1 MSEKRVKLTNVLES
15 QFPDYA
21 RSEYPLVIDFIKQ
34 YYESQEAQSAPIDLL
49 NNIDQYIKLDENT
62 NTSYSAILGSN
73 ISIDADI
80 ISIDMRQS
88 PTGTIGFPDTYGII
102 KIDDEII
109 TYTSKTDTSF
119 EGCVR
124 GFCGITSYKDSTQE
138 DTLVFNN
145 TSAVEH
151 TGSVYADNNSLTS
164 IGSTV
169 QNLSTLFL
177 KEFLRKI
184 KYQVL
189 PGLEERKLTPNLD
202 QNTFI
207 KQSKDF
213 YSTKGTDQS
222 FEILFRA
229 LYDSDVKIVKP
240 QDFLL
245 TPSNAQYQVTK
256 DLVVEP
262 IEGNPSDLINSTL
275 FQKTTSGED
284 QGYSP
289 IASVE
294 EVYSGVGQ
302 TYYKLSLDGGYNK
315 DIRVDGSIYGKF
327 TVQPTTKAIGN
338 VAVGATCITVDSTI
352 GFPESGDLYVSYG
365 STVGIVSYTSKSDN
379 QFYNV
384 TGLVGVVT
392 DTYSVGIATYAFGT
406 SSVDGSDI
414 KVRIG
419 SVLSDFEFES
429 TSFEYSVN
437 DIAKIKTLGISD
449 TSDKAEN
456 WFYNIAPVYNVN
468 KLTLIDSAEPRTYQ
482 VDFNVD
488 HYFDI
493 GDSASLIGN
502 DGVALI
508 SAVTKI
514 KNEKSIIIRRE
525 GFIDTTKLFTLRKNI
540 LNVNTTNF
548 PNANKFISNIQNLY
562 KNDSDLI
569 VASPSIPSYDS
580 QALEVTDRS
589 VTFSGTFS
597 GTTFE
602 ITPDRDHGFYSGDP
616 VYYTPEKITTSS
628 YNAITGQTDTSDVT
642 NLFLPKEGLYFIK
655 RIDSNN
661 VKFAYSRSDIHNDIF
676 INFTNAVTVN
686 NQRIEPYTFKGKTLE
701 SQKLYR
707 KLSDPTNDGIKTP
720 TPSGFTGI
728 LINGVEVLNYK
739 SNDFCYYGQLENINV
754 ITNGDEYD
762 VINPPDL
769 LIEDAVGTGA
779 TGKVS
784 LSGSLRE
791 IKITDPGF
799 DYIEP
804 PIVSITG
811 GNGEGA
817 LASVSLKSIQHFAEF
832 NSENSVDVGIGT
844 TVSTLHFPSAH
855 KFRNIEKVTY
865 NPQAQTAISG
875 LSTNSVYYARV
886 IDTQT
891 VKLHHSEADALV
903 GIGTVTL
910 LALGEGTQRLVS
922 YNPKNIIESINVVNG
937 GRNYQNKEKVAN
949 PTGISTF
956 LNCINIENHHYETG
970 EIVKYV
976 SMGSSVG
983 GLTSGSEYYISKK
996 DDNSFYLSE
1005 VGIGTDNKDY
1015 YYRTNQYVDITSV
1028 GVGTHTF
1035 NYPDIAVNITGKTGV
1050 SLASYQA
1057 KAEPIFK
1064 GGITSVQVTSNGS
1077 QYGSSEVLNFN
1088 RQPIINLSRGSGAQ
1102 LKPIISQ
1109 GKLVE
1114 VIVLATGSGY
1124 KGLPNIAI
1132 NGIGQGAFLTPVL
1145 DNGEV
1150 KSIKVIEPGNGY
1162 IEADTTVTVEST
1174 GAGALFESKIQSWR
1188 VNLFHKQGGSE
1199 GISNIPLDDG
1209 YLTNPLNPKS
1219 GLQYSHIYT
1228 PRKLR
1233 ESVFGVDQIG
1243 RKLYGETDLRKE
1255 NGQEVSSVSH
1265 SPIIGW
1271 AYDGNPIYG
1280 PYGYSSI
1287 QGGVVNQMK
1296 SGYSISLKENRPST
1310 DLFPNGFFIEDYTY
1324 TKVNDETVLDENNGR
1339 FCVTPDYPNGTYAYF
1354 TTIDPNVVDSAGVF
1368 AGYRRPIFPYII
1380 GDKFNSIIN
1389 TFNYEVNSVQNSYD
1403 LVSNKYYRNTAP
1415 YNLIEN
1421 NLNYQYIDIPNNL
1434 NQSVKI
1440 KATTPGNIQSIGIE
1454 TGGRDYQTVDNIV
1467 LDDSQT
1473 KGYGGDISITKVG
1486 GKIVSSISVAT
1497 TSISDLEIYN
1507 SNEQNKFDIVSST
1520 PHPFKKD
1527 DTITISG
1534 LSTNGLK
1541 LDGSYVVGLSTNV
1554 LSLVGLG
1561 TTSAGISSVSTTGI
1575 VTFVNV
1581 GGDLSNT
1588 SPNDI
1593 LSIGLEQ
1600 VKVLNVDRE
1609 QSRLRI
1615 LRSVNGIGTA
1625 HAVNSLFSENDRQ
1638 FSIKSNENIK
1648 EIVKR
1653 NKEFYFNPLDSVA
1666 LGSTSGVGIGTTLTF
1681 SNPGA
1686 GVTQLFVPTKTIYI
1700 KDHNLQTGDLLTYST
1715 NTGTALKVNN
1725 GTTTFDLTNQQQLF
1739 VGRVS
1744 NDLIGV
1750 STVRVGLGTT
1760 ATFVGIANTQRGQS
1774 TLMFA
1779 GLGTGAYHSFK
1790 TNYDAITGNASRNL
1804 VTVSTSSTHGLITN
1818 DFVNIDVNPSVEVTY
1833 TIKYDDLNRRTVINP
1848 RDFADADVDINANSI
1863 EILNHGFVTGQK
1875 VIHTAASPAGGLI
1888 EGGMYYVVKIGDNNI
1903 KLATSDYNAK
1913 LENPIVVDIT
1923 GTATGTISPINP
1935 PLKLYKDS
1943 TITFNLADSSLSFV
1957 KQSTRY
1963 PAFTL
1968 DFYTDENFTDIWE
1981 KNASVKEFAVNT
1993 IGEIGITANAAVTL
2007 KVDKNTPE
2015 KLFYKLN
2022 PVFESSPPLEKTQ
2035 AICDYDVISN
2045 NQLEIK
2051 TSVYNGEYKVSVGTT
2066 STFTYTIADVPE
2078 RPSYSSPSV
2087 ISYRTSS
2094 ATAFGPI
2101 SDLLIKNA
2109 GNNYYTFPT
2118 ISSITSTFGSNAI
2131 LSVESKN
2138 IGQIKKGTIQD
2149 IGFNFPTD
2157 KTLQPSVG
2165 LPQII
2170 EIDDFSTIKS
2180 IGITSVGRGYTIAPL
2195 PVIVDGKT
2203 NKKVNE
2209 VELHYQLGDTDV
2221 TIIKNTSGMSN
2232 LPPVIVPTRNSNGV
2246 AISTVGFNTI
2256 TKDVTLGLGTVYSD
2270 AADFPFA
2277 LGDKVLIENVSV
2289 GVGST
2294 GLGYNSSAYDY
2305 KLFSIKSITP
2315 TIGGFGTVSYNMS
2328 DEISDSIVTPGKFD
2342 KVNSDGQIIAEKTF
2356 PLFNVTFDSKNFF
2369 PGETVTSNSS
2379 SGIVESWDQRVGTLR
2394 VSSSD
2399 SFVVG
2404 VAIQG
2409 QSSKT
2414 SGTPTSITT
2423 YDAFLGYDATSRV
2436 EKGWQTNSG
2445 VINDN
2450 QQKIQDSFYYQ
2461 NFSYSLKS
2469 KVDFDTWNNLVSSLN
2484 HTLGFKKFSDYQ
2496 LESSIGLDNQELVVG
2511 LTTDT
2516 TAYEIVSDLQNTA
2529 DVNCRYGYASVK
2541 ENALSIDGQLAS
2553 NEVIFDRGELTDYF
2567 ESFGNRVLSIDD
2579 LQPLF
2584 NSVPRAT
2591 KFSVISTFPIAKS
2604 RSMKF
2609 FTYVKDRRYV
2619 GERQMMVVDI
2629 AHDTTFAYVNQYG
2642 RLDTVY
2648 DMGTFDFVI
2657 SGSEGQL
2664 LFYPTKTEINDFDV
2678 AALTYRLDDNL
2689 LGVSNKSLGSSVL
2702 VNSSSHKV
2710 AVGVT
2715 ETVVGFASTYRS
2727 AKILVGVTK
2736 DAGGDG
2742 TTIIGNEFE
2751 FDELNICHDGT
2762 DVSIVEYPQ
2771 VSTDLDPFETPG
2783 LGTYRAYIDG
2793 SQVKV
2798 DFAPAVGIGTTS
2810 IVNTIQ
2816 VLMCDD
2822 NSSGVGTEDLRHA
2835 RLEGKTTNIASS
2847 ATPTE
2852 NVIARFESQTNEVTD
2867 EFDAAYFIVQI
2878 TDKTT
2883 NQYQMSEVMLVDT
2896 YNESIGTGD
2905 VYDLEYGIV
2914 RTNSGLG
2921 TIGSRLDV
2929 NNGSVTYTELVF
2941 TPNPNINVHV
2951 NVYMNAIKFDNGQKD
2966 EIDLTNSAIQ
2976 SEYGTYKGTHSDVKR
2991 SFEVNHDNNP
3001 VFEKEFLGNSVG
3013 VVSVTSSTVKIPNH
3027 FFVSGEKIN
3036 YRHAGAASTQAIGIT
3051 STNFVGIGTT
3061 DKMPGDLYVIKIDD
3075 NYIKLAASAEN
3086 ALKPSPQFLNITHV
3100 GIGTSHRFVATNSNS
3115 KVLVAIDNAIQSPV
3129 VASAVT
3135 TTLAASVDFTNDLLP
3150 FTGITSFFSADLI
3163 KIGDEIMKIEGV
3175 GIGSTNFIRV
3185 KRPWLGTQSVGYTT
3199 GALVT
3204 KVTGDY
3210 NIIGNKINFVTAPHG
3225 NLPMSSIT
3233 NPPDSRDW
3241 IGISTSSSFQG
3252 RSFIR
3257 SGALGGVNDTYASNY
3272 IFDDISS
3279 EFNSIKQNF
3288 TLKSGGSNISGIKDD
3303 NAIILIN
3310 DVFQDPGATNNY
3322 VLDEPGSVGVTTLA
3336 FVGSTRTI
3344 TNDVGISS
3352 FPKGGIILSVGS
3364 TNGLGYQPLVAAGGT
3379 AVVSTAGTISS
3390 ISIGNTGSGYRSGVQ
3405 TVSVGVATNSGA
3417 KLIKIGTATVSN
3429 GHVTGVAVTNPHI
3442 FYKQK
3447 TVNNVVYDNTT
3458 GITTVTTREKHGLIV
3473 GDQAKLSGIAFTCTY
3488 SPRLGITTAVYN
3500 NVVGI
3505 MTVTTNGGHGLVVNK
3520 DVIFTGLAFTCG
3532 LDNGAT
3538 THFYPRGEDPTYNT
3552 SVAIVGDGTKSTV
3565 TNASYNPTTGVMT
3578 LTVPSHGLSNGDK
3591 VKLEL
3596 NSLTFTCAKDDHAT
3610 GHSYPRATDPI
3621 AGQWVAISNKTTN
3634 TFRIQ
3639 VLSSTPST
3647 NTSAHTFVGA
3657 TTNGITLNDGKIT
3670 IDVGFGSP
3678 NDQYAHTFV
3687 SATAGAVKS
3696 GGNYQ
3701 HQFVEAVS
3709 GCISITGS
3717 TNTLTPIA
3725 ADYNPAAGI
3734 ITFTSTAHGL
3744 TTSDTVRI
3752 STDGIVLR
3760 CSMDNYASLHSYP
3773 RITDPI
3779 HNTAVSVA
3787 STTADTF
3794 SLNVGASPIVSHNVS
3809 AADYD
3814 AVSGIMTMTIGTHT
3828 LKTGT
3833 SIKLETESLT
3843 FKCAKDGNAT
3853 NHRYPRKP
3861 DPYYNGT
3868 PVTNVISATKF
3879 EVNIGISTVPSF
3891 YVGLG
3896 SVQGSIIAPR
3906 AKNNSA
3912 SKSDPALDGADVINV
3927 LSDNSFEVNTGI
3939 STCPHFYARGGKVD
3953 KPFEVLIDEPL
3964 SYSNIPLVY
3973 SSNSVT
3979 GVGTSA
3985 TADIVVGQGSSVIS
3999 FVIRDEG
4006 YGYGVNEILT
4016 VPIGGPLG
4024 IPTTSAYEEF
4034 QLTIQEEVTDKF
4046 TGWSIGMLQS
4056 LDRLDSLFDNEKKVF
4071 TMTLSGEPLAIK
4083 AQEGSPINVQ
4093 DTLLV
4098 FVNDILQVPG
4108 QGYIFEGG
4116 SIITFTEA
4124 PKEGDTCKIIFYKGS
4139 GDADVVFR
4147 DVIDTVKPGDNVDIG
4162 YDPELGQKH
4171 WQDEDKRIVT
4181 KINSIDNAGTNIYYG
4196 PGNTNDENLLRPVD
4210 WCKQT
4215 EDTVINQKRVSKA
4228 RELYEPVIQ
4237 PTAYM
4242 IKSAGIG
4249 STSIYVDTIRPFFN
4263 PVNETSGSKTFQDKV
4278 TITSQNAKVGSTATA
4293 SVDSSG
4299 IVDAITV
4306 TNAGVGYTGVPLV
4319 TIQSSTGTQ
4328 ATATALVSA
4337 GIVTGITITNS
4348 GTEYSET
4355 TPPII
4360 LIEPPTLITE
4370 TNNVSSYH
4378 GDNGVIVGFGT
4389 TTIGTENKMIF
4400 DFHIPSDS
4408 YLRDTSVAG
4417 TATTLSNIAVGDIFS
4432 IFDSNVGVGQTVTTY
4447 DDSGNILGITT
4458 VFSDSIYRADTVT
4471 NETVTIVGLGTT
4483 VVKRVMAKISG
4494 ISTVNWD
4501 SSAGDDK
4508 FDSTI
4513 FTFDNTAETV
4523 SYTGIITSGL
4533 FFGNY
4538 TWGRIDLHSRS
4549 ADNYFDAY
4557 GRNGYVGIKTSTV
4570 IQRTSRLRFQDYT

>member
-15 QFPDYA
+15 QFPDYV
-21 RSEYPLVIDFIKQ
+21 RSEYPLVVDFIKQ
-34 YYESQEAQSAPIDLL
+34 YYESQEYQSAPIDLL

-62 NTSYSAILGSN
+62 NTSYSAILGSD
-73 ISIDADI
+73 ISIDSDI
-80 ISIDMRQS
+80 ITIDMRQS

-102 KIDDEII
+102 KVDDEII
-109 TYTSKTDTSF
+109 TYTSKTDTTF
-119 EGCVR
+119 NGCVR
-124 GFCGITSYKDSTQE
+124 GFCGITSYKDPTQE
-138 DTLVFNN
+138 DTLVFSN

-151 TGSVYADNNSLTS
+151 TGSVYASDNSLTS

-177 KEFLRKI
+177 KEFLRKV

-189 PGLEERKLTPNLD
+189 PGFEERKLTPNLN

-222 FEILFRA
+222 FEILFRS

-262 IEGNPSDLINSTL
+262 IEGNPSELINSTL

-315 DIRVDGSIYGKF
+315 DIRVDGSVYGKF
-327 TVQPTTKAIGN
+327 TVQPTTKAIGD
-338 VAVGATCITVDSTI
+338 VAVGSTYITVDSTI

-365 STVGIVSYTSKSDN
+365 STVGIVSYSSKSDN

-384 TGLVGVVT
+384 TGLVGFVT

-449 TSDKAEN
+449 KSDKAEN

-502 DGVALI
+502 DGVSLI

-540 LNVNTTNF
+540 LNVDSTNF
-548 PNANKFISNIQNLY
+548 PNANKFVSNIQNLY
-562 KNDSDLI
+562 TNNSDLI

-616 VYYTPEKITTSS
+616 VYYTPEKVVSSS
-628 YNAITGQTDTSDVT
+628 YNVITGQTDTSTST
-642 NLFLPKEGLYFIK
+642 NLFLPKEGLYFVK

-661 VKFAYSRSDIHNDIF
+661 VKFAYSRSDIHNEIF

-707 KLSDPTNDGIKTP
+707 KLSDPTNDGNKTP

-739 SNDFCYYGQLENINV
+739 SNDFCYYGQLEDINV
-754 ITNGDEYD
+754 ITTGDEYD

-769 LIEDAVGTGA
+769 IIEDSVGTGA
-779 TGKVS
+779 TGKAS

-791 IKITDPGF
+791 IKIIDPGF
-799 DYIEP
+799 DYVDQ
-804 PIVSITG
+804 PIVTITG

-817 LASVSLKSIQHFAEF
+817 LASVSLKSIPHFAEF
-832 NSENSVDVGIGT
+832 NSENSIDVGIGT

-875 LSTNSVYYARV
+875 LTTNTVYYARV
-886 IDTQT
+886 VDTQT
-891 VKLHHSEADALV
+891 VKLHYNEADALA

-937 GRNYQNKEKVAN
+937 GQNYQNKEKVAN

-956 LNCINIENHHYETG
+956 LNCININNHDYESG

-976 SMGSSVG
+976 SIGSSIG
-983 GLTSGSEYYISKK
+983 GLTSGSEYYVNKK

-1005 VGIGTDNKDY
+1005 VGIGDDNKDF
-1015 YYRTNQYVDITSV
+1015 YYRTKQYVDITSV
-1028 GVGTHTF
+1028 GVGTHKF
-1035 NYPDIAVNITGKTGV
+1035 NYPDITVNITGKTGV
-1050 SLASYQA
+1050 SDSSYQA
-1057 KAEPIFK
+1057 QAQPIFK

-1077 QYGSSEVLNFN
+1077 GYGSAEVLNFN
-1088 RQPIINLSRGSGAQ
+1088 RQPVISLSRGSGAQ

-1109 GKLVE
+1109 GKIVE

-1124 KGLPNIAI
+1124 NGLPNIAI

-1162 IEADTTVTVEST
+1162 IEADTTVTIEPT

-1209 YLTNPLNPKS
+1209 YITNPLNPKS
-1219 GLQYSHIYT
+1219 GLQYSHLYA

-1255 NGQEVSSVSH
+1255 NGQEIASVSH

-1296 SGYSISLKENRPST
+1296 SGYSIILKENRPST

-1339 FCVTPDYPNGTYAYF
+1339 FCVTPEYPNGTYAYF

-1389 TFNYEVNSVQNSYD
+1389 TFNYDVNSVQNSYD

-1415 YNLIEN
+1415 YNLIEK
-1421 NLNYQYIDIPNNL
+1421 NLNYQYIDIPDNL

-1454 TGGRDYQTVDNIV
+1454 TGGKDYQTVDNIV

-1473 KGYGGDISITKVG
+1473 RGYGGDISITKVG
-1486 GKIVSSISVAT
+1486 GKNVSSISVAT
-1497 TSISDLEIYN
+1497 TSVSDLEIYN
-1507 SNEQNKFDIVSST
+1507 SNEHNKFDIISST

-1541 LDGSYVVGLSTNV
+1541 LDGSYIVGLSTNA
-1554 LSLVGLG
+1554 LTLVGLG
-1561 TTSAGISSVSTTGI
+1561 TTSSGISSVSTTGI

-1625 HAVNSLFSENDRQ
+1625 HAVDSIFSENDRQ

-1666 LGSTSGVGIGTTLTF
+1666 LGSTSGVGIGTTITF

-1700 KDHNLQTGDLLTYST
+1700 KDHNLQTGDLLTYSP
-1715 NTGTALKVNN
+1715 NTGTGIKVNN
-1725 GTTTFDLTNQQQLF
+1725 GTTTFDLTDQQQLF
-1739 VGRVS
+1739 VGKVS

-1760 ATFVGIANTQRGQS
+1760 ATFVGIASTQRNQS

-1779 GLGTGAYHSFK
+1779 GLGTGTYHSFK
-1790 TNYDAITGNASRNL
+1790 TNYGAITGNASRNL

-1818 DFVNIDVNPSVEVTY
+1818 DFVNISVNPSIESTY
-1833 TIKYDDLNRRTVINP
+1833 TIKYNDLNRRTVINP

-1935 PLKLYKDS
+1935 TLKLYKDS
-1943 TITFNLADSSLSFV
+1943 TITFNLSDQSLSFV

-1963 PAFTL
+1963 SAFTL
-1968 DFYTDENFTDIWE
+1968 DFYTDENFADIWE

-1993 IGEIGITANAAVTL
+1993 VGEIGITANAAVTL
-2007 KVDKNTPE
+2007 KVDENTPE
-2015 KLFYKLN
+2015 KLFYKLT

-2035 AICDYDVISN
+2035 AIVDYDVVSN

-2087 ISYRTSS
+2087 ITYKTSS

-2109 GNNYYTFPT
+2109 GYNYYTFPT
-2118 ISSITSTFGSNAI
+2118 ISTITSTFGSNAI

-2138 IGQIKKGTIQD
+2138 IGQIKKGTIQN

-2157 KTLQPSVG
+2157 NTLQPSVG

-2180 IGITSVGRGYTIAPL
+2180 VGITSVGRGYTIAPL
-2195 PVIVDGKT
+2195 PVIIDGKT
-2203 NKKVNE
+2203 NKKVEE

-2232 LPPVIVPTRNSNGV
+2232 LPPIIVPTRNSNGV
-2246 AISTVGFNTI
+2246 AISTVGFNTL
-2256 TKDVTLGLGTVYSD
+2256 TKDVTLGLGTIYSD
-2270 AADFPFA
+2270 ASDFPFVV
-2277 LGDKVLIENVSV
+2277 GDKVLVENISV

-2328 DEISDSIVTPGKFD
+2328 EELDGIVTPGKFD

-2369 PGETVTSNSS
+2369 PGETVISESS
-2379 SGIVESWDQRVGTLR
+2379 SGVVESWDQRVGTLR

-2450 QQKIQDSFYYQ
+2450 QQRIQDSFYYQ

-2496 LESSIGLDNQELVVG
+2496 LETSIGLNNQELVVG

-2591 KFSVISTFPIAKS
+2591 KFSVVTTFPIGSS

-2619 GERQMMVVDI
+2619 GERQMMIVDI
-2629 AHDTTFAYVNQYG
+2629 THDTTFAYVNQYG
-2642 RLDTVY
+2642 RLETVY

-2678 AALTYRLDDNL
+2678 AAVTYRVDDNL
-2689 LGVSNKSLGSSVL
+2689 LGVSNKSIGSSVL

-2710 AVGVT
+2710 AIGVT
-2715 ETVVGFASTYRS
+2715 ETVVGIASTYRS

-2736 DAGGDG
+2736 NAGGDG
-2742 TTIIGNEFE
+2742 TTLIDNEFE

-2771 VSTDLDPFETPG
+2771 VSTTQDPFDTPG

-2793 SQVKV
+2793 SQLKV

-2835 RLEGKTTNIASS
+2835 RLEGKTTNIAAS

-2867 EFDAAYFIVQI
+2867 EFDAAYFVVQV

-2883 NQYQMSEVMLVDT
+2883 NQYQMSEVMVVDT
-2896 YNESIGTGD
+2896 YNETIGTGD

-2921 TIGSRLDV
+2921 TIGSRLDI
-2929 NNGSVTYTELVF
+2929 NNGGITYTELVF
-2941 TPNPNINVHV
+2941 TPNANINAHV

-2966 EIDLTNSAIQ
+2966 EIALTNSAIQ

-2991 SFEVNHDNNP
+2991 SFDVNHDNNP

-3135 TTLAASVDFTNDLLP
+3135 TTLAASVDFTNDLIP

-3257 SGALGGVNDTYASNY
+3257 SGTLGGVTDTYASNY

-3310 DVFQDPGATNNY
+3310 DVFQDPGPTNNY

-3379 AVVSTAGTISS
+3379 AVVSAAGTISS

-3405 TVSVGVATNSGA
+3405 TVRVGVATHSGA
-3417 KLIKIGTATVSN
+3417 KLINVGTATVS
-3429 GHVTGVAVTNPHI
+3429 GGYVTGVAVTNPHV

-3447 TVNNVVYDNTT
+3447 TINNVVYDHTT
-3458 GITTVTTREKHGLIV
+3458 GITTVTTRGKHGLIV
-3473 GDQAKLSGIAFTCTY
+3473 GDEAKLSGIAFTCEY

-3500 NVVGI
+3500 NVVGV

-3532 LDNGAT
+3532 LDNGAS
-3538 THFYPRGEDPTYNT
+3538 THYYPRGEDPTYNT
-3552 SVAIVGDGTKSTV
+3552 AVS
-3565 TNASYNPTTGVMT
+3565 
-3578 LTVPSHGLSNGDK
+3578 
-3591 VKLEL
+3591 
-3596 NSLTFTCAKDDHAT
+3596 
-3610 GHSYPRATDPI
+3610 I
-3621 AGQWVAISNKTTN
+3621 A
-3634 TFRIQ
+3634 
-3639 VLSSTPST
+3639 
-3647 NTSAHTFVGA
+3647 A
-3657 TTNGITLNDGKIT
+3657 TTSTTIT

-3678 NDQYAHTFV
+3678 NDQYAHNFV

-3701 HQFVEAVS
+3701 HQFVEAVA
-3709 GCISITGS
+3709 GCISIGGT
-3717 TNTLTPIA
+3717 TTTLTPTA

-3734 ITFTSTAHGL
+3734 ITFTSAAHGL
-3744 TTSDTVRI
+3744 TTSDNVTI
-3752 STDGIVLR
+3752 STNGIVLR
-3760 CSMDNYASLHSYP
+3760 CAMDNYASLHSYP
-3773 RITDPI
+3773 RTTDPI
-3779 HNTAVSVA
+3779 HDTAVSVA

-3794 SLNVGASPIVSHNVS
+3794 SLNVGTSPLVSHNVS

-3814 AVSGIMTMTIGTHT
+3814 AVSGIMTMTIGAHT
-3828 LKTGT
+3828 LQTGT

-3843 FKCAKDGNAT
+3843 FQCAKDGNAT

-3868 PVTNVISATKF
+3868 PVTKINSATQF

-3896 SVQGSIIAPR
+3896 SVQGALLAPR
-3906 AKNNSA
+3906 ANGK
-3912 SKSDPALDGADVINV
+3912 DPAIDPRTVLNI
-3927 LSDNSFEVNTGI
+3927 LSDNSFEVNTGVT
-3939 STCPHFYARGGKVD
+3939 TCPHFYARGGKVD

-3973 SSNSVT
+3973 SSNSVI

-3985 TADIVVGQGSSVIS
+3985 TADIVVGQGSSVTS
-3999 FVIRDEG
+3999 FIIRDEG
-4006 YGYGVNEILT
+4006 YGYGVNEKLT

-4024 IPTTSAYEEF
+4024 IPTTSAYQEF
-4034 QLTIQEEVTDKF
+4034 ELTIQEEVTDKF

-4056 LDRLDSLFDNEKKVF
+4056 LDRLDAFFDNEKKAF
-4071 TMTLSGEPLAIK
+4071 NLKLAGEPLAIK

-4098 FVNDILQVPG
+4098 FVNDILQIPG

-4124 PKEGDTCKIIFYKGS
+4124 PKIGDTCKIVFYKGS
-4139 GDADVVFR
+4139 GDVDVVFR
-4147 DVIDTVKPGDNVDIG
+4147 DIIDTVKPGDTVDIG
-4162 YDPELGQKH
+4162 YDPELGQKY
-4171 WQDEDKRIVT
+4171 WQDEDKRVVT

-4215 EDTVINQKRVSKA
+4215 EDTIINQKRVSKA
-4228 RELYEPVIQ
+4228 RELYEPVIN
-4237 PTAYM
+4237 PVAYM

-4263 PVNETSGSKTFQDKV
+4263 PTNETEHSKTFQDKV
-4278 TITSQNAKVGSTATA
+4278 TITSQNAKVGSIATA
-4293 SVDSSG
+4293 SVNSSG

-4306 TNAGVGYTGVPLV
+4306 TNAGAGYTGVPLV
-4319 TIQSSTGTQ
+4319 TIQESTGTR
-4328 ATATALVSA
+4328 ATATALVSS

-4348 GTEYSET
+4348 GTDYSTT
-4355 TPPII
+4355 TPPIV

-4389 TTIGTENKMIF
+4389 TTVGTQNKIIV

-4408 YLRDTSVAG
+4408 YLRDTSIVTGIA
-4417 TATTLSNIAVGDIFS
+4417 TLSSISSGDFFS
-4432 IFDSNVGVGQTVTTY
+4432 LFETNVGTGSTITTY
-4447 DDSGNILGITT
+4447 DNAGNIIGVSTYNMDTI
-4458 VFSDSIYRADTVT
+4458 FQADTVT

-4483 VVKRVMAKISG
+4483 TVRRVMAKISG

-4501 SSAGDDK
+4501 STLGDDR
-4508 FDSTI
+4508 FDSTGY
-4513 FTFDNTAETV
+4513 TFDNTAETI
-4523 SYTGIITSGL
+4523 SYSGIITSGL

-4538 TWGRIDLHSRS
+4538 TWGRVDLHSRS
-4549 ADNYFDAY
+4549 ADNSFNAY
-4557 GRNGYVGIKTSTV
+4557 GRNGYAGIDTSAIV
-4570 IQRTSRLRFQDYT
+4570 QRTNRLKFQGYT

>member
-15 QFPDYA
+15 QFPDYV
-21 RSEYPLVIDFIKQ
+21 RSEYPLVVDFIKQ

-62 NTSYSAILGSN
+62 NTSYSAVLGSD
-73 ISIDADI
+73 ISNNDDVIT
-80 ISIDMRQS
+80 IDMRQS

-109 TYTSKTDTSF
+109 TYTNKTDTSF
-119 EGCVR
+119 TGCVR
-124 GFCGITSYKDSTQE
+124 GFCGITSYKDPTQE
-138 DTLVFNN
+138 DTLVFSN
-145 TSAVEH
+145 TSAVVH
-151 TGSVYADNNSLTS
+151 KGSVYADNNSLTS
-164 IGSTV
+164 IGSTI

-177 KEFLRKI
+177 KEFLKKI

-189 PGLEERKLTPNLD
+189 PGLEERKLSPNLN

-222 FEILFRA
+222 FELLFRSS
-229 LYDSDVKIVKP
+229 YDTDVEIVKP

-245 TPSNAQYQVTK
+245 TPSNAQYQITK

-262 IEGNPSDLINSTL
+262 VEGNPVDLVNSTL

-338 VAVGATCITVDSTI
+338 ISVGASCITVDSTI

-392 DTYSVGIATYAFGT
+392 DTYSVGIATYAFGK

-419 SVLSDFEFES
+419 SVLSDFEYEN
-429 TSFEYSVN
+429 TTFEYSVG
-437 DIAKIKTLGISD
+437 DIAKIKTLGVSD
-449 TSDKAEN
+449 TSDKAKN
-456 WFYNIAPVYNVN
+456 WFYNIAPTYKVD
-468 KLTLIDSAEPRTYQ
+468 KITLIDSAEPRTYQ
-482 VDFNVD
+482 VDFNVE
-488 HYFDI
+488 HYFNI
-493 GDSASLIGN
+493 GDSASLIGS
-502 DGVALI
+502 DGVSLV

-514 KNEKSIIIRRE
+514 KDAKSIIIRRE
-525 GFIDTTKLFTLRKNI
+525 GVIDITGTFTLRKNI
-540 LNVNTTNF
+540 LNVDSTNF
-548 PNANKFISNIQNLY
+548 PNANKFTSNVQNLY
-562 KNDSDLI
+562 KKDNDLI
-569 VASPSIPSYDS
+569 VASSSIPSYDS
-580 QALEVTDRS
+580 QSLEVTDRS

-597 GTTFE
+597 GDTFE
-602 ITPDRDHGFYSGDP
+602 ITPDGDHGFYSGDP
-616 VYYTPEKITTSS
+616 VYYTPEKVVSS
-628 YNAITGQTDTSDVT
+628 NYNVITGQIETSTST

-661 VKFAYSRSDIHNDIF
+661 VKFANSRSDINNNIF
-676 INFTNAVTVN
+676 INFTNATTVN
-686 NQRIEPYTFKGKTLE
+686 NQRIEPYTFKGKTLT

-707 KLSDPTNDGIKTP
+707 KLSNPTNDGVKVS
-720 TPSGFTGI
+720 TPSGFTGMF
-728 LINGVEVLNYK
+728 INGVELLNYK
-739 SNDFCYYGQLENINV
+739 SNDFCYYGQLEEIDV
-754 ITNGDEYD
+754 ITTGDEYD

-791 IKITDPGF
+791 IKILDPGF
-799 DYIEP
+799 DYVEQ

-817 LASVSLKSIQHFAEF
+817 LASVSLKSIEHFVEF
-832 NSENSVDVGIGT
+832 NSENPVDVGIGT
-844 TVSTLHFPSAH
+844 SVSTLHFPSPH
-855 KFRNIEKVTY
+855 KFRNIEKITY

-891 VKLHHSEADALV
+891 VKLHHNEADALA

-922 YNPKNIIESINVVNG
+922 YNPKNVIESINVVNG
-937 GRNYQNKEKVAN
+937 GQNYQNKEKIAN

-956 LNCINIENHHYETG
+956 LNCINIDNHHYESG

-976 SMGSSVG
+976 SMGSSIG
-983 GLTSGSEYYISKK
+983 GLTSGSEYYVDKK
-996 DDNSFYLSE
+996 DANSFYLSE
-1005 VGIGTDNKDY
+1005 VGVGTDNKDF
-1015 YYRTNQYVDITSV
+1015 YYRTKQYVDITSV
-1028 GVGTHTF
+1028 GVGTHKF
-1035 NYPDIAVNITGKTGV
+1035 NYPDISVNITGKTGV
-1050 SLASYQA
+1050 SDSLYQA
-1057 KAEPIFK
+1057 QAQPIFK

-1077 QYGSSEVLNFN
+1077 SYGSSEVLNLN
-1088 RQPIINLSRGSGAQ
+1088 RQPVISLSRGSGAQ

-1109 GKLVE
+1109 GKIVE
-1114 VIVLATGSGY
+1114 VIVLAPGIGY
-1124 KGLPNIAI
+1124 KGLPNITI
-1132 NGIGQGAFLTPVL
+1132 NGIGQGAFLTPIL
-1145 DNGEV
+1145 NNGTIQ
-1150 KSIKVIEPGNGY
+1150 SIKVIEPGNGY
-1162 IEADTTVTVEST
+1162 IESDTTVTVEPT
-1174 GAGALFESKIQSWR
+1174 GTGALFESKLQSWR

-1209 YLTNPLNPKS
+1209 YITNPLNSKS

-1255 NGQEVSSVSH
+1255 NGQEIASVSH

-1271 AYDGNPIYG
+1271 AYDGSPIYG

-1287 QGGVVNQMK
+1287 QGGVVKQMK

-1310 DLFPNGFFIEDYTY
+1310 DIFPNGFFVEDYSY

-1339 FCVTPDYPNGTYAYF
+1339 FCVTPEYPNGTYAYF

-1368 AGYRRPIFPYII
+1368 AGYRRPVFPYVI
-1380 GDKFNSIIN
+1380 GDKFNFIID
-1389 TFNYEVNSVQNSYD
+1389 TFNYDVNSIQNSYD

-1421 NLNYQYIDIPNNL
+1421 DLNYQYIDIPDNL
-1434 NQSVKI
+1434 SQSVKI
-1440 KATTPGNIQSIGIE
+1440 KATTPGNVQSVGIE
-1454 TGGRDYQTVDNIV
+1454 TGGKDYQIADSII

-1473 KGYGGDISITKVG
+1473 KGYGGDISISKVG
-1486 GKIVSSISVAT
+1486 GKQVSSISVAT
-1497 TSISDLEIYN
+1497 TSISDVEIYN
-1507 SNEQNKFDIVSST
+1507 SNDSGKFDIIAST
-1520 PHPFKKD
+1520 PHPFKKN

-1541 LDGSYVVGLSTNV
+1541 LNGAYTVGLSTNT
-1554 LSLVGLG
+1554 LALVGLG
-1561 TTSAGISSVSTTGI
+1561 TTSSGIGSDGVTGI

-1581 GGDLSNT
+1581 GGDLTNT
-1588 SPNDI
+1588 TSNDI
-1593 LSIGLEQ
+1593 LSIGEET

-1615 LRSVNGIGTA
+1615 LRSLNNVSTSHTVGSI
-1625 HAVNSLFSENDRQ
+1625 FSENDRQ
-1638 FSIKSNENIK
+1638 FTIKSNENIK
-1648 EIVKR
+1648 EILRR
-1653 NKEFYFNPLDSVA
+1653 NKEIYFNPSDSVA

-1681 SNPGA
+1681 SNPGV

-1715 NTGTALKVNN
+1715 NTGTALKVSN
-1725 GTTTFDLTNQQQLF
+1725 GTTTFDLTDQQQLF
-1739 VGRVS
+1739 VGKVS
-1744 NDLIGV
+1744 NNLIGV
-1750 STVRVGLGTT
+1750 STVRVGVGTT
-1760 ATFVGIANTQRGQS
+1760 GTFVGIASTQRSQS

-1779 GLGTGAYHSFK
+1779 GLGTGTYHSFK
-1790 TNYDAITGNASRNL
+1790 TNYSAITGNVSRNL
-1804 VTVSTSSTHGLITN
+1804 VTVSTASTHGLTTN
-1818 DFVNIDVNPSVEVTY
+1818 DIVDIDVNPSIGSTY
-1833 TIKYDDLNRRTVINP
+1833 KIVYNDLNRRTVIDP

-1863 EILNHGFVTGQK
+1863 EILNHGYTTGQK
-1875 VIHTAASPAGGLI
+1875 VIHTAATPAGGLI
-1888 EGGMYYVVKIGDNNI
+1888 EGGMYYVVRVGDNTI
-1903 KLATSDYNAK
+1903 KLATTDYNAK

-1923 GTATGTISPINP
+1923 STAAGTIAPINP
-1935 PLKLYKDS
+1935 PLELYKDS
-1943 TITFNLADSSLSFV
+1943 TITFNLSDSSLSFV

-1968 DFYTDENFTDIWE
+1968 DFYTDENFADEWD
-1981 KNASVKEFAVNT
+1981 KNTSVKEFAVNKV
-1993 IGEIGITANAAVTL
+1993 GEVGITADAAVTL

-2015 KLFYKLN
+2015 KLFYKLT
-2022 PVFESSPPLEKTQ
+2022 PIFESSPPLEKTQ

-2051 TSVYNGEYKVSVGTT
+2051 ESVYNGEYKVSVGTT

-2078 RPSYSSPSV
+2078 KPSYSSTS
-2087 ISYRTSS
+2087 ILTYKTSS
-2094 ATAFGPI
+2094 LSAFGPI
-2101 SDLLIKNA
+2101 SDLLIRNA

-2131 LSVESKN
+2131 LSIGSTN
-2138 IGQIKKGTIQD
+2138 IGQIKKGTIQN
-2149 IGFNFPTD
+2149 IGFNFPSD

-2195 PVIVDGKT
+2195 PVIIDGKT
-2203 NKKVNE
+2203 NKKVEE

-2232 LPPVIVPTRNSNGV
+2232 LPPIVIPTRNSNGV

-2270 AADFPFA
+2270 ASDFPFSI
-2277 LGDKVLIENVSV
+2277 GDKVLIENVSV

-2305 KLFSIKSITP
+2305 KLFSIKSVTP

-2328 DEISDSIVTPGKFD
+2328 DEISDDIVTPGAFD

-2369 PGETVTSNSS
+2369 PGETVTSGTST
-2379 SGIVESWDQRVGTLR
+2379 GVVESWDQRVGTLR

-2399 SFVVG
+2399 SFNVG
-2404 VAIQG
+2404 VTIQG

-2414 SGTPTSITT
+2414 TAIPTNITT
-2423 YDAFLGYDATSRV
+2423 YDAFLEYDATSTV

-2445 VINDN
+2445 FVNDN
-2450 QQKIQDSFYYQ
+2450 QQRVQDSLYYQ

-2469 KVDFDTWNNLVSSLN
+2469 KIDFDTWNDLVSSLN

-2511 LTTDT
+2511 LTTNL
-2516 TAYEIVSDLQNTA
+2516 TAYEIVSDLQNVA

-2541 ENALSIDGQLAS
+2541 ENALDIDGQLAS

-2579 LQPLF
+2579 LQPQF
-2584 NSVPRAT
+2584 NSVPRST
-2591 KFSVISTFPIAKS
+2591 KFSVVTSFPVSES
-2604 RSMKF
+2604 RFMKF
-2609 FTYVKDRRYV
+2609 FTYVKDRRYTS
-2619 GERQMMVVDI
+2619 ERQMMVVDI
-2629 AHDTTFAYVNQYG
+2629 VHDTTFAYVNQYG
-2642 RLDTVY
+2642 RLETVY

-2657 SGSEGQL
+2657 SGSEAQL
-2664 LFYPTKTEINDFDV
+2664 LFYPTKTELNDFDI

-2689 LGVSNKSLGSSVL
+2689 LGISNKSLGSSVL
-2702 VNSSSHKV
+2702 VNTSSHKV
-2710 AVGVT
+2710 AIGVT

-2736 DAGGDG
+2736 DAAGDG
-2742 TTIIGNEFE
+2742 STIIGNEFE
-2751 FDELNICHDGT
+2751 FDELNVIHDGT
-2762 DVSIVEYPQ
+2762 DVSIIEYPQ
-2771 VSTDLDPFETPG
+2771 VSTDQNPFETPG
-2783 LGTYRAYIDG
+2783 LGTYRGYIDG
-2793 SQVKV
+2793 GQVKI

-2810 IVNTIQ
+2810 VVNTVQ
-2816 VLMCDD
+2816 VLMCNDA
-2822 NSSGVGTEDLRHA
+2822 SSGIGTEDLRHA
-2835 RLEGKTTNIASS
+2835 RLQGQTTNIAPSG
-2847 ATPTE
+2847 TPTE
-2852 NVIARFESQTNEVTD
+2852 NVIAKFESQTNPVTD
-2867 EFDAAYFIVQI
+2867 EFDAAYFVVQV
-2878 TDKTT
+2878 TDKT
-2883 NQYQMSEVMLVDT
+2883 NNEYQFSEVMVVDD
-2896 YNESIGTGD
+2896 YNEAIGTGD
-2905 VYDLEYGIV
+2905 SYDVEWGIL
-2914 RTNSGLG
+2914 RTASGLG
-2921 TIGSRLDV
+2921 TIGSRMDV
-2929 NNGSVTYTELVF
+2929 NNGGITYTELVF
-2941 TPNPNINVHV
+2941 TPNPNIDVHV

-2966 EIDLTNSAIQ
+2966 QIDLTNSVIQ
-2976 SEYGTYKGTHSDVKR
+2976 SEYATYKGTHSDVKR
-2991 SFEVNHDNNP
+2991 AFDVNHDNNP
-3001 VFEKEFLGNSVG
+3001 IFEKQFLGNDVG
-3013 VVSVTSSTVKIPNH
+3013 IVSITSNTVKIPNH

-3036 YRHAGAASTQAIGIT
+3036 YRHAGAGSTQAIGIT

-3075 NYIKLAASAEN
+3075 NFIKLAASAEN
-3086 ALKPSPQFLNITHV
+3086 ALKPSPQNLDITHV
-3100 GIGTSHRFVATNSNS
+3100 GIGTSHRFVSTNQNS

-3135 TTLAASVDFTNDLLP
+3135 TTIASEISFADDLIP
-3150 FTGITSFFSADLI
+3150 FTGITSFFSGDLV
-3163 KIGDEIMKIEGV
+3163 KVGSEIMKIEGV
-3175 GIGSTNFIRV
+3175 GIGSTNYIRV

-3199 GALVT
+3199 GDLVT

-3210 NIIGNKINFVTAPHG
+3210 NIVSNTINFVTAPHG
-3225 NLPMSSIT
+3225 NLPMSSTT

-3241 IGISTSSSFQG
+3241 VGVSTSSSFQG

-3257 SGALGGVNDTYASNY
+3257 SGELGGVNETYARNY

-3279 EFNSIKQNF
+3279 EFNSINKEF
-3288 TLKSGGSNISGIKDD
+3288 TLKSSGSNVSGIKDD

-3322 VLDEPGSVGVTTLA
+3322 VLEEPGSVGVTTLS
-3336 FVGSTRTI
+3336 FVGTARTI

-3352 FPKGGIILSVGS
+3352 FPKGGLILSVGS

-3405 TVSVGVATNSGA
+3405 TVRVGVATHSGA
-3417 KLIKIGTATVSN
+3417 KLINVGTATVSG
-3429 GHVTGVAVTNPHI
+3429 GHVTGVAVTNPHV

-3447 TVNNVVYDNTT
+3447 TINNVVYDNTT

-3473 GDQAKLSGIAFTCTY
+3473 GDQAKLSGIAFTCSY
-3488 SPRLGITTAVYN
+3488 SPRLGISTVDYN

-3538 THFYPRGEDPTYNT
+3538 THFYPRGEDPTYDT
-3552 SVAIVGDGTKSTV
+3552 AVSIA
-3565 TNASYNPTTGVMT
+3565 ATTG
-3578 LTVPSHGLSNGDK
+3578 
-3591 VKLEL
+3591 
-3596 NSLTFTCAKDDHAT
+3596 
-3610 GHSYPRATDPI
+3610 
-3621 AGQWVAISNKTTN
+3621 TT
-3634 TFRIQ
+3634 
-3639 VLSSTPST
+3639 
-3647 NTSAHTFVGA
+3647 
-3657 TTNGITLNDGKIT
+3657 IT
-3670 IDVGFGSP
+3670 IDVGISGV

-3687 SATAGAVKS
+3687 SATSGAVTS
-3696 GGNYQ
+3696 GGNYA
-3701 HQFVEAVS
+3701 HQFVSATS
-3709 GCISITGS
+3709 GAISITGS
-3717 TNTLTPIA
+3717 TNTLTPTA

-3734 ITFTSTAHGL
+3734 ITFTSAAHGL
-3744 TTSDTVRI
+3744 TTSDSVTI
-3752 STDGIVLR
+3752 STNSIVLR
-3760 CSMDNYASLHSYP
+3760 CAMDNYASLHSYP
-3773 RITDPI
+3773 RTTDPI

-3787 STTADTF
+3787 STTANTF
-3794 SLNVGASPIVSHNVS
+3794 SLNVGASPLVSHNVS

-3814 AVSGIMTMTIGTHT
+3814 AVSGIMTMTIGAHT

-3833 SIKLETESLT
+3833 SIKLGTESLT

-3868 PVTNVISATKF
+3868 PVTKINSATQF
-3879 EVNIGISTVPSF
+3879 EVNVGVSTVPSF

-3912 SKSDPALDGADVINV
+3912 SKSDPALEGADVINV

-3985 TADIVVGQGSSVIS
+3985 TADIVVGQGSSVTS

-4024 IPTTSAYEEF
+4024 IPTTSTYEEF

-4056 LDRLDSLFDNEKKVF
+4056 LDRLDSLFDNEKKAF
-4071 TMTLSGEPLAIK
+4071 TLTLSGEPLAIK

-4098 FVNDILQVPG
+4098 FVNDILQIPG

-4124 PKEGDTCKIIFYKGS
+4124 PKVGDTCKIVFYKGS
-4139 GDADVVFR
+4139 GDVDVVFR
-4147 DVIDTVKPGDNVDIG
+4147 DIIDSVKPGDTVDIG
-4162 YDPELGQKH
+4162 YDPELGQKY
-4171 WQDEDKRIVT
+4171 WEDEDKRVVT

-4215 EDTVINQKRVSKA
+4215 EDKIINQKRVSKA
-4228 RELYEPVIQ
+4228 RELYEPLVN
-4237 PTAYM
+4237 PTAYL
-4242 IKSAGIG
+4242 IKSVGVG
-4249 STSIYVDTIRPFFN
+4249 STSIFVDNIRPFFN
-4263 PVNETSGSKTFQDKV
+4263 PINESDGSKTFQDKV
-4278 TITSQNAKVGSTATA
+4278 TIISQNSKVGAIATA
-4293 SVDSSG
+4293 SIDSSG
-4299 IVDAITV
+4299 IVDAITI
-4306 TNAGVGYTGVPLV
+4306 TNAGAGYTGTPIV
-4319 TIQSSTGTQ
+4319 TIQGSTGTQ
-4328 ATATALVSA
+4328 ATATATLSSGSVSA
-4337 GIVTGITITNS
+4337 INLTNS
-4348 GTEYSET
+4348 GTNYT
-4355 TPPII
+4355 TPPVV
-4360 LIEPPTLITE
+4360 LIEPPTIITE
-4370 TNNVSSYH
+4370 TDNVSSYH
-4378 GDNGVIVGFGT
+4378 GDSGVIVGFGT
-4389 TTIGTENKMIF
+4389 TTISNQNKLIV
-4400 DFHIPSDS
+4400 DLHIPQDS
-4408 YLRDTSVAG
+4408 YLRDTTLVAA
-4417 TATTLSNIAVGDIFS
+4417 ATTLSGLSVNDFFVLSNTNVTIGSTVYS
-4432 IFDSNVGVGQTVTTY
+4432 FDSSFNRIGIATNTIDTIYQVESAQNYTTSVVGV
-4447 DDSGNILGITT
+4447 
-4458 VFSDSIYRADTVT
+4458 
-4471 NETVTIVGLGTT
+4471 GTT
-4483 VVKRVMAKISG
+4483 VVRRVFAKISG
-4494 ISTVNWD
+4494 ISTVNFDASGVTFD
-4501 SSAGDDK
+4501 SNVFK
-4508 FDSTI
+4508 FDSTGSS
-4513 FTFDNTAETV
+4513 V
-4523 SYTGIITSGL
+4523 SFSGIITTSTY
-4533 FFGNY
+4533 FGNY
-4538 TWGRIDLHSRS
+4538 SWGRVDLHSRS
-4549 ADNYFDAY
+4549 EDLTYDAY
-4557 GRNGYVGIKTSTV
+4557 GDSGFVGIKTSAIV
-4570 IQRTSRLRFQDYT
+4570 QRSTPLKSQDYT